1 VTDETPSGAGEVDA
15 LKWYVYGMAGVSLV
29 GAVAVW
35 YLREEADKLRRE
47 VDIAQ
52 TALPEL
58 AVGKGEI
65 QAMLAA
71 YKRNREDEA
80 RDQPLT
86 WFQQR
91 WKEKGIPDPSIQL
104 DAWKNPPETSSDGTY
119 VEEKIS
125 IKFSNKN
132 PLRREQVAQFLHHVE
147 HSSTRLRILTLQ
159 VRRNGRDEAL
169 ANDEWTGSCEV
180 GYRYPNLRE

>member
-1 VTDETPSGAGEVDA
+1 MTDETPAPGDVDA
-15 LKWYVYGMAGVSLV
+15 LKWYVYGMAIVSV
-29 GAVAVW
+29 AGAGIVW
-35 YLREEADKLRRE
+35 WIQDQATQLRSD
-47 VDIAQ
+47 VDRAKA
-52 TALPEL
+52 ALPEL
-58 AVGKGEI
+58 ALAKGEI
-65 QAMLAA
+65 QAMLSA

-104 DAWKNPPETSSDGTY
+104 GQWKNPPETSSDGSY
-119 VEEKIS
+119 VEEKIDL
-125 IKFSNKN
+125 KFSNKN
-132 PLRREQVAQFLHHVE
+132 PLRREQIAQFLHHVE
-147 HSSTRLRILTLQ
+147 HSSTRLRILTLN

-180 GYRYPNLRE
+180 GYRYPNVD